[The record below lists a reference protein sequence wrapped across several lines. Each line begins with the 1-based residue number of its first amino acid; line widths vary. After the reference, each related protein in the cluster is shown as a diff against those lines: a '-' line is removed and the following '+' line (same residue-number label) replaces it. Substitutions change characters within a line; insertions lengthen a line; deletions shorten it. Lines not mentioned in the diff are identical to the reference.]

1 MTLSQFLTSALTPVA
16 DVRRGQHFMNEL
28 YRTDPKLYS
37 LMERTDLDP
46 YYRDEKLWSAV
57 NFAAVNWEGER

>member
-1 MTLSQFLTSALTPVA
+1 
-16 DVRRGQHFMNEL
+16 MNEL

-37 LMERTDLDP
+37 LMEHTDLDP

-57 NFAAVNWEGER
+57 KFAAVNWEGGR